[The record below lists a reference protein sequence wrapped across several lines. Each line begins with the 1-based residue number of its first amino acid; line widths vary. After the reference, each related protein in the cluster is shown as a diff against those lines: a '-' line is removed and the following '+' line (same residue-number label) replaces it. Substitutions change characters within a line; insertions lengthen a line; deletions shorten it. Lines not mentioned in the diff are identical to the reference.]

1 MNKFFLLF
9 CFFPFALFAQQKMT
23 LSGYVTDQKSG
34 ERLPFVSVFDTVS
47 KKGIYTNNFGFY
59 SLTIPAGKAVLKV
72 SCIGY
77 KSEIRSF
84 SAGKNEVWNVEL
96 GVGETLSGVDITA
109 DAAIEQRTQ
118 MSTIDIPVA
127 QIKKIPAFMGEV
139 DVIKVLQLTPGV
151 HSGGEGSTGMYV
163 RGGGPDQNLILLDGV
178 PLYNVSHLFGFF
190 SVFNADALKSVQLT
204 KGGYPARYGGRLSS
218 VLDIQ
223 MKEGNNKEF
232 HGEGSIGLV
241 SSKLTLEGPILRNK
255 ASYIVSA
262 RRTYIDV
269 LAAPII
275 AIATQGEGTGGYYF
289 YDLNAKV
296 NWEISPKDRIYLS
309 TYNGD
314 DKFYASSKTQSFQY
328 EEQFKFGLAWGN
340 SMSAA
345 RWNHQFSPKLF
356 SNVTATYSRY
366 RYEVSANSFT
376 KRFNG
381 QRVITEE
388 FDLRYFSGIRDFAAK
403 IDFDY
408 APNPDHSVKFGLNSI
423 HHRFTPDAITQK
435 YSDGVTQFD
444 TTLSP
449 SAPINGVESFVYAED
464 EWKVNS
470 KLNVSYGL
478 HFSTFFVNE
487 KWYHSLQPRVS
498 MRYLLPQNI
507 AWKASYAKMQQ
518 YIHLLSNSGI
528 SLPTDL
534 WLPATDKVAP
544 MMSNQWATG
553 FAKGLKNNEFELS
566 LEGYYKT
573 MSNLIEYKEGE
584 SFLGSSDWQNKVET
598 GGKGW
603 SYGSE
608 LFLQKKTGKL
618 SGWVGYTLSWTWR
631 QFENLNDGLKYPYRY
646 DRRHDMSVVA
656 SYELRKNLTVSF
668 TWVYGTGNA
677 MSFPRNSFNL
687 PGQWGGV
694 NGYYD
699 YGQRNS
705 FRMPPYHRMD
715 LGMNKTKKR
724 KWGEETINIS
734 IYNAYSRLNP
744 YFIYISN
751 FDRWGNPTRTV
762 NQVSL
767 FPIIPSISY
776 GFKF

>member
-1 MNKFFLLF
+1 MNKFLLFFFLLPLSIF
-9 CFFPFALFAQQKMT
+9 SQTKMT

-34 ERLPFVSVFDTVS
+34 ERLPFVSVYDTIS
-47 KKGIYTNNFGFY
+47 KKGIFTNNFGFF
-59 SLTIPAGKAVLKV
+59 SLTLPARKAVLKV

-77 KSEIRSF
+77 QSQIKLFSSGKS
-84 SAGKNEVWNVEL
+84 EVWNLEL
-96 GVGETLSGVDITA
+96 SMGESLSGVDITA

-118 MSTIDIPVA
+118 MSTLDIPVA

-232 HGEGSIGLV
+232 HGEGSLGLV
-241 SSKLTLEGPILRNK
+241 SSKLTLEGPILKNK
-255 ASYIVSA
+255 ASYLIST

-275 AIATQGEGTGGYYF
+275 AIATQGQGTGGYYF

-314 DKFYASSKTQSFQY
+314 DKFYASSKTQELNY
-328 EEQFKFGLAWGN
+328 EERFKFGLAWGN
-340 SMSAA
+340 SMSAL
-345 RWNHQFSPKLF
+345 RWNHQYSPRLF
-356 SNVTATYSRY
+356 SNFTTTYSRY
-366 RYEVSANSFT
+366 RYEVSANSYS
-376 KRFNG
+376 RSFNG
-381 QRVITEE
+381 QQVTTEE

-403 IDFDY
+403 LDFDY
-408 APNPDHSVKFGLNSI
+408 APHPDHSVKFGLNSI
-423 HHRFTPDAITQK
+423 QHRFTPDAITQK
-435 YSDGVTQFD
+435 YSNGINQFD

-449 SAPINGVESFVYAED
+449 SKPINGVESFVYAED

-470 KLNVSYGL
+470 KLNVAYGL
-478 HFSTFFVNE
+478 HFSTFLVNS

-498 MRYLLPQNI
+498 MRYLLPGNI

-544 MMSNQWATG
+544 MTSNQWATG
-553 FAKGLKNNEFELS
+553 FAKGLKNNEYELS

-573 MSNLIEYKEGE
+573 MQNLIEYKEGE
-584 SFLGSSDWQNKVET
+584 SFLGSTDWQNKVET
-598 GGKGW
+598 GGRGW

-646 DRRHDMSVVA
+646 DRRHDVSVVA
-656 SYELRKNLTVSF
+656 SYDLRKNLTVSF

-677 MSFPRNSFNL
+677 MTFPKNTFNL

-694 NGYYD
+694 VNYYD

-705 FRMPPYHRMD
+705 YRMPPYHRMD

-734 IYNAYSRLNP
+734 VYNAYSRLNP

-751 FDRWGNPTRTV
+751 RDRWGNPTRTV